1 MGIVEKFGELLKG
14 KSKLQEPMDR
24 YLNLVKKEPGNAKA
38 HLKLAE
44 LYQKKGDKKKAIAE
58 YLMAAE
64 IFLKNQFY
72 ARAMA
77 IYKQVPKQDP
87 SLDHVYLKIADIYRK
102 MGFTGDAFAQYR
114 ILVQHYDSQ
123 GSKEKALEVLS
134 LMADMDPRKTDLKEK
149 IKIYKNSVN
158 GQKEKGG
165 APAPAGV
172 AGEPQ
177 VLAMELPAEEEKK
190 SDFFDLG
197 AMLESV
203 EAPQMSDFKEISA
216 MEKIHGFE
224 EIFKELKEN
233 SGPSAVDPNFNYN
246 LGVASREMGFT
257 EDAIEQFLIAL
268 DKDQNPFEAANMLG
282 LCYKEKEQWE
292 EAAQAFQRALR
303 VEGIPREK
311 ILEVKYELG
320 LIYKQQGK
328 TEAALGLLREISA
341 ADQKFRDAKK
351 EITRL
356 MGQGGQK
363 AKSLA

>member
-1 MGIVEKFGELLKG
+1 MGIVEKFGEILKG
-14 KSKLQEPMDR
+14 KSKTQEPMDR
-24 YLNLVKKEPGNAKA
+24 YLNLVRKEPGNAKA

-123 GSKEKALEVLS
+123 GSKDKALEVLS

-149 IKIYKNSVN
+149 IKIYKDSLN
-158 GQKEKGG
+158 GPKDKVG
-165 APAPAGV
+165 ASDSPGV
-172 AGEPQ
+172 AGESPAQ
-177 VLAMELPAEEEKK
+177 GMEPSAPEGKK

-203 EAPQMSDFKEISA
+203 EAPQTAGLMEISA
-216 MEKIHGFE
+216 MEKIYGFE

-233 SGPSAVDPNFNYN
+233 SGPSAVNPNFNYN

-257 EDAIEQFLIAL
+257 DDAIEQFQIAL
-268 DKDQNPFEAANMLG
+268 EKNQNPFEAANMLG

-292 EAAQAFQRALR
+292 EAAQAFQRALK
-303 VEGIPREK
+303 VEGIPPEK

-320 LIYKQQGK
+320 SIYKQQGK
-328 TEAALGLLREISA
+328 TEEALGLLREISA
-341 ADQKFRDAKK
+341 VDQKFRDAKK
-351 EITRL
+351 EIARL
-356 MGQGGQK
+356 TGQGGQK
-363 AKSLA
+363 ARSLS